1 MSDHVEIAR
10 HQHVPLRYV
19 PRNLTKKDRVRQLRE
34 LRKSRRMYRQG
45 TYYVRRP
52 VASYTRRRSKHV
64 TRAMRIYGVSS
75 MRPTAELP
83 QAMRGVDY
91 VDLTKLARK
100 TGCPLKDLKKIVNK
114 GRGAYYSSGSRP
126 NQTADSWGY
135 ARLASALTGGPA
147 AKIDRNLLTSC
158 TKLKS

>member
-1 MSDHVEIAR
+1 MSSSSDHVEIAR

-19 PRNLTKKDRVRQLRE
+19 PRNLTKKDRARQLRE

-52 VASYTRRRSKHV
+52 VASYTHRRSKHV

-75 MRPTAELP
+75 MRPTAEL
-83 QAMRGVDY
+83 
-91 VDLTKLARK
+91 ARK
-100 TGCPLKDLKKIVNK
+100 TGCTLRTLKKIVNK

-147 AKIDRNLLTSC
+147 ARIDRNLLTSC
-158 TKLKS
+158 SRLKTR

>member
-1 MSDHVEIAR
+1 MSYSSPPLLSDHVEIAR

-19 PRNLTKKDRVRQLRE
+19 PRNLTKKDRARQLGE

-45 TYYVRRP
+45 KYYVRRP

-75 MRPTAELP
+75 MRPTAEL
-83 QAMRGVDY
+83 
-91 VDLTKLARK
+91 ARK
-100 TGCPLKDLKKIVNK
+100 TGCTLRTLKKIVNK

-147 AKIDRNLLTSC
+147 ARVDAHLLGPGCRVST
-158 TKLKS
+158 